1 MTLPRGFKTAAE
13 RSAATIREELGV
25 DEDEPVDLTA
35 VANHLRVRVIAA
47 DELISRERLEE
58 LERIQAYA
66 FSACT
71 FEIQERKL
79 IVVNPLHSVE
89 RQNSDVAHEIAH
101 IYLRHELDEIRE
113 VAGVP
118 FRTCRSDQE
127 EQATT
132 WGGTLLL
139 PRPLL
144 LNAARAGK
152 GIDEIS
158 LEYGVTVD
166 MARFRY
172 NTTGVARQ
180 AGYRRSR
187 SSSR

>member
-1 MTLPRGFKTAAE
+1 LPRGFKTEAE
-13 RSAATIREELGV
+13 RSAATIREELGL
-25 DEDEPVDLTA
+25 DEDEPVDLTV
-35 VANHLRVRVIAA
+35 VANHLGVRVLAA

-71 FEIQERKL
+71 FHIKDRKI

-89 RQNSDVAHEIAH
+89 RQTSDIAHEIAH
-101 IYLRHELDEIRE
+101 VYLGHELDEIRE

-144 LNAARAGK
+144 LAAARAGK
-152 GIDEIS
+152 GINEIS
-158 LEYGVTVD
+158 LEYGLTVD

-172 NTTGVARQ
+172 NTTGVGRQ
-180 AGYRRSR
+180 AGYRRAR
-187 SSSR
+187 SSNR